1 MNISNYKNEEI
12 ILMEIGN
19 RIQQYRI
26 SLNITQLELAQKC
39 AISLKTVARIE
50 MGYDTKVSNLIK
62 ILNEIGIAENF
73 DVLIPEPQPDYKA
86 IFEEKTIRKR
96 ARPDKKKSDNV
107 WVWEED
113 KEGGNN

>member
-1 MNISNYKNEEI
+1 MNISNYKNEEV

-39 AISLKTVARIE
+39 NISLKTVARIE

-62 ILNEIGIAENF
+62 ILNEIGIAENLE
-73 DVLIPEPQPDYKA
+73 VLIPEPQPDYKA
-86 IFEEKTIRKR
+86 IFEEKAIRKR
-96 ARPDKKKSDNV
+96 ARPNKKKSDNV

-113 KEGGNN
+113 KEDGKS